1 MHIKIYQR
9 QQFFSFITGMIL
21 CLCLVPS
28 LLCVQQESEPNN
40 SREEANEMRL
50 GERIEGLFQN
60 SYDADWY
67 KLVISNSGKNIIRI
81 DLSGVP
87 EVGTYIEVYDENGEF
102 LKRADTGYEGDPEG
116 IINFGVTAGVYFIT
130 AYGSEENAT
139 DKYKLSTQQ
148 IGPWE
153 EGQEF
158 EPNDDRD
165 HVNELRLGESIE
177 GLFQNPSD
185 YDWFKL
191 IITESG
197 KNIIRIDLSGVP
209 GVETY
214 FEIRDANGEVI
225 KTADSV
231 YAGDPEEIVNF
242 GVTEGIYYINVSAS
256 EMNETD
262 KYRLSTQL
270 IAPWQE
276 GQEFEPNDDRD
287 HANELKDE
295 QEVRG
300 YSNPHQDI
308 DWFTLAVPEP
318 GPAIWIIE
326 LSAVPQVDL
335 FLELFDA
342 DGNRLKRANIT
353 EENDNEMLVRMRVV
367 PGKYYIT
374 VNSVGG
380 NTDVTYT
387 LKSAEFTKPPVTPEE
402 ISKSL
407 TRALDYLALKQTK
420 DGYWTGMY
428 EGNTGIAGLALMA
441 FVGADCVPK
450 DYKSNITKTV
460 GFIKSQYHPS
470 SDYEPGSQKHALEG
484 GLISRVNS
492 MYSMYEHGI
501 VTLALIEALVE
512 LNDSSLE
519 PIIEDAIQLII
530 RAQNTEHKPKILGG
544 PINED
549 SPHYG
554 GWRYNPDSTD
564 SDISISGWHI
574 LALKA
579 GHMAGLT
586 IPEWSLQKAADF
598 LRACYDKNEQAF
610 TYEVGSGETGCVR
623 AGIGALGL
631 QLCGYA
637 DDPLIPPTLRYMLD
651 NPAVWEYEDPGAGF
665 PFYYWYYATRAMLN
679 AGGDDW
685 QIWKSWMCRL
695 LVENQ
700 NEDGSWE
707 GAQEETNMTIYTT
720 AIGALMLELCCGHLP
735 VYMRERVPRPG
746 SIEVV
751 FVEDTVKRATKNVE
765 LIVDA
770 SNSMWG
776 QIQGVSKIA
785 IAKEVLEQIITGLPE
800 EMNVGLRLYGHRYG
814 LNDRRACQDTELNVP
829 IGPVAKDQLIDT
841 VKAIQP
847 KGKTPLVFSV
857 LEAGRDFKDIQS
869 GSIILIT
876 DGIESCNGDINSI
889 APALKESGIE
899 LQVHI
904 VGFDI
909 KEEAARK
916 ELEAIAKSTDGMY
929 LDAKDSQELL
939 SSLEQ
944 TLQIEYEIVDK
955 TGEVNAKGIVGGDA
969 IRLMEGT
976 YTLRVLLEPEPLEKT
991 VTVKPGQRSLL
1002 ELKRDKDTWI
1012 LIDKQ

>member
-1 MHIKIYQR
+1 MHTSRNGIYISLI
-9 QQFFSFITGMIL
+9 FSFLLMLIL
-21 CLCLVPS
+21 
-28 LLCVQQESEPNN
+28 LLPELALSQTESEPNN
-40 SREEANEMRL
+40 SREEANELRL
-50 GERIEGLFQN
+50 GESIEGLFQN
-60 SYDADWY
+60 SYDSDWY
-67 KLVISNSGKNIIRI
+67 RLVISESGKNIIRI

-87 EVGTYIEVYDENGEF
+87 EVGTYIEVYDENGEY
-102 LKRADTGYEGDPEG
+102 LKRADMGYEGEPEEMV
-116 IINFGVTAGVYFIT
+116 NFGVTEGVYYIT
-130 AYGSEENAT
+130 AYGSEKNET
-139 DKYKLSTQQ
+139 DKYRLSTQL

-165 HVNELRLGESIE
+165 HANDLSLGGSIE

-185 YDWFKL
+185 SDWYKL
-191 IITESG
+191 VIDESG
-197 KNIIRIDLSGVP
+197 KTITRIELSGVP

-214 FEIRDANGEVI
+214 FEIYHANGDRL
-225 KTADSV
+225 KLADSV
-231 YAGDPEEIVNF
+231 YEGDPEEIVNF
-242 GVTEGIYYINVSAS
+242 GVTEGVYYINVSGS
-256 EMNETD
+256 EKNETD

-270 IAPWQE
+270 IGPWQE

-287 HANELKDE
+287 HANDLKDE
-295 QEVRG
+295 QGIRG
-300 YSNPHQDI
+300 YANPHQDT
-308 DWFTLAVPEP
+308 DWYTITVPEP
-318 GPAIWIIE
+318 GPAIWVIE
-326 LSAVPQVDL
+326 LSALPQVDL
-335 FLELFDA
+335 FLELFDVH
-342 DGNRLKRANIT
+342 GNRLKRANIT
-353 EENDNEMLVRMRVV
+353 EENDNEMLVRMKVV

-380 NTDVTYT
+380 NTDVSYT
-387 LKSAEFTKPPVTPEE
+387 LKSAEFTKPPATPEE

-407 TRALDYLALKQTK
+407 TRALDYLALKQTGE
-420 DGYWTGMY
+420 GYWPGMY
-428 EGNTGIAGLALMA
+428 EGNAGIAGLALMT
-441 FVGADCVPK
+441 FIGADCVPK
-450 DYKSNITKTV
+450 KYSSNITKTIN
-460 GFIKSQYHPS
+460 FLKSKYTPS
-470 SDYEPGSQKHALEG
+470 SDYKPGSKDAAYYG
-484 GLISRVNS
+484 GLIHTDNP
-492 MYSMYEHGI
+492 MYEQGI

-530 RAQNTEHKPKILGG
+530 RVQNTEHKPEVLGG
-544 PINED
+544 PVNTD

-564 SDISISGWHI
+564 SDISITGWQI

-579 GHMAGLT
+579 GLMAGFT
-586 IPEWSLQKAADF
+586 IPERSLQKAADF
-598 LRACYDKNEQAF
+598 LRACYDKDEKAF
-610 TYEVGSGETGCVR
+610 TYKVGSGETGGVR

-631 QLCGYA
+631 QLCRYA
-637 DDPLIPPTLRYMLD
+637 DDPLIPPTLRYMQD
-651 NPAVWEYEDPGAGF
+651 NPSVWEFEDPGAGY

-679 AGGDDW
+679 SGGENW
-685 QIWKSWMCRL
+685 QIWKTWMCRL
-695 LVENQ
+695 LVDHQ

-707 GAQEETNMTIYTT
+707 GAQEETNMTIYST
-720 AIGALMLELCCGHLP
+720 AFGALMLELCCGHLP
-735 VYMRERVPRPG
+735 IYMRERVQRPG

-776 QIQGVSKIA
+776 QIEG
-785 IAKEVLEQIITGLPE
+785 IAKITIAKDVLEQIINGLPD

-814 LNDRRACQDTELNVP
+814 LNDRRACQDTELVVP
-829 IGPVAKDQLIDT
+829 IGSVAKKQLIDT
-841 VKAIQP
+841 IKAISP

-857 LEAGRDFKDIQS
+857 LEAGNDFKDIQN

-899 LQVHI
+899 LKVHI

-909 KEEAARK
+909 KEEEARA

-944 TLQIEYEIVDK
+944 TLQIEYEIVDE
-955 TGEVNAKGIVGGDA
+955 TGEVKAKGIVGGDP
-969 IRLMEGT
+969 IRIMEGT
-976 YTLRVLLEPEPLEKT
+976 YTLRVLLEPESLETT
-991 VTVKPGQRSLL
+991 VAVKPGQKSRLQ
-1002 ELKRDKDTWI
+1002 LKKEKEKWTI
-1012 LIDKQ
+1012 TK